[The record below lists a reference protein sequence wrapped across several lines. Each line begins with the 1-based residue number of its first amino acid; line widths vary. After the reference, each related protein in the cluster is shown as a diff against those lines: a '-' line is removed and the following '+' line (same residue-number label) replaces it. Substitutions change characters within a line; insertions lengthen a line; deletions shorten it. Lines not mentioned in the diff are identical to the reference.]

1 MPAVWYR
8 VRTARALS
16 FMLMC
21 VCVRTCECSVRAVTT
36 QSNHF
41 CEMIICQNYI
51 NVASLVKY
59 SIFFDVDVCVCVRA
73 GSFVISVCMCVGFC
87 VHVLCGAVCVNV
99 FGCIVLSSRVCSYIG
114 SIQNKEKGMFVC
126 PLAF

>member
-8 VRTARALS
+8 VRTARALVYA
-16 FMLMC
+16 C
-21 VCVRTCECSVRAVTT
+21 VSVCECECSVRAVTT

-41 CEMIICQNYI
+41 CAMIICQNYI

-87 VHVLCGAVCVNV
+87 VHVPCGVCMCSV
-99 FGCIVLSSRVCSYIG
+99 VLYFLVVYART
-114 SIQNKEKGMFVC
+114 
-126 PLAF
+126 